1 MNLKQPVIE
10 PLAKFHTSIN
20 VKGQI
25 VLPKRDREVLGLTKD
40 DIVEIIVRKI
50 EASRTEIKILGSA
63 YVVAKLSSRGL
74 ITIPEE
80 VRTELKIT
88 ESSILEI
95 LLVGFHKFEDL
106 ISPRGKQFLS
116 KLSSKPFRI
125 LRPDEEII
133 LLEKANAYYSYSI
146 LES

>member
-1 MNLKQPVIE
+1 MSQEQQVIE

-40 DIVEIIVRKI
+40 DVVEIIVRKI
-50 EASRTEIKILGSA
+50 ETSSTQIKILGTA

-80 VRTELKIT
+80 VRSELKIT
-88 ESSILEI
+88 ENSVLEI
-95 LLVGFHKFEDL
+95 LLVGFHRFEDL
-106 ISPRGKQFLS
+106 ISPKGKQLLS
-116 KLSSKPFRI
+116 KLNSKPFRI
-125 LRPDEEII
+125 LRPNEEIL
-133 LLEKANAYYSYSI
+133 LLERANAYYSYSI